1 MVGLCTVVRAVV
13 NSPADSCNWPMRR
26 VALFAKFRVDCTMRN
41 PLQVIFLLSFSM
53 LFVGCSIQKR
63 TLMPG
68 YHIER
73 VGGQGLHASEAA
85 SSASVEALEEMQWAM
100 AGTLPHDLPAAAF
113 NATPYG
119 IHNPAQVS
127 RIRPISPKRIAAET
141 STAELVEP
149 MPWDETYQEQKLLGN
164 IALVALVLSALLLAT
179 GAPVLLIRAAQVSGI
194 VAFILN
200 RRKRKEALDI
210 KELNGY
216 DVTEERKQFRTSNR
230 LLGGAVFA
238 TAIAYI
244 VLLIMLVSAFIA
256 FWDSLFSW

>member
-1 MVGLCTVVRAVV
+1 MVGLRTVAGTVV
-13 NSPADSCNWPMRR
+13 NSPADSCIWPLRR

-41 PLQVIFLLSFSM
+41 PLQVIFLLLFSM

-85 SSASVEALEEMQWAM
+85 PSASVEALEEMQWAM
-100 AGTLPHDLPAAAF
+100 AGTLPHDLPAAAL
-113 NATPYG
+113 NSRPYG

-164 IALVALVLSALLLAT
+164 IALVALVLSVLLLAT

-200 RRKRKEALDI
+200 RRKRKEVLDI

-230 LLGGAVFA
+230 LLGGAAFVVILA
-238 TAIAYI
+238 SIALSI
-244 VLLIMLVSAFIA
+244 LAVLAFIA
-256 FWDSLFSW
+256 LID